1 MSSIPTQSS
10 EEPGGEVEQGHASA
24 AKTETSGARRE
35 DQEILTGQRQF
46 TADYTPEDALHAAIF
61 RSPYAHAEILEVDLS
76 DAREVDG
83 VVAAWSGETLPEF
96 VKPLSPFPFQETD
109 PFHVGN
115 PRIKFHDHRPLA
127 EGKVR
132 YVGEPVAVVL
142 AEDRYVAEDA
152 VDAITAEFDPL
163 PAVVDEREGLSEDSP
178 LLYEEWGDN
187 EMVSFEVEGGDPDR
201 AFAEA
206 DHVLEEEIEHH
217 RFTGTPMEP
226 RAVVAEWDGA
236 DHMLRLHDTTQLPH
250 VITTVV
256 EDSLDVDSLKVEINA
271 EKLGGGFGQKW
282 GFYPEEVLIPSLAIE
297 ADRPVKWVERRQE
310 HMVATSHAREQAH
323 EVRVALAEDGEIL
336 ALDDT
341 VYANAGAAYP
351 QGAPATHMTTTMFL
365 PGTYTIRNYRCE
377 LHSVAT
383 NKTPFGAHRGFG
395 KSEAAYVIERIM
407 DICAAELDM
416 DPAEIRRRNFI
427 PPEAFPYESITGNRY
442 DSGRY
447 EEALSKALENVDYDA
462 WRERQRELREDPD
475 ASSYLGI
482 GVGVCVEPSS
492 STRMGSYNAGYY
504 TVRMRMDSGGRVHVY
519 PEGADMGQSHETTI
533 SQIVAGTLG
542 VEIDDVQVTQGDT
555 EACPYGSGSYSSRF
569 SVVGTSA
576 CYEAAEELAK
586 KVRGIVAHNAGDDP
600 ENVVLEGG
608 EAVATGTGERVTL
621 KSVANTAYQRIHDL
635 PEGMDPGLE
644 LTHYYRDPNVTFYPD
659 ENGRLRMFSAFPY
672 TADVAVIEID
682 EETGLFEIHDYVSVH
697 DCGNILNETVVYGQH
712 MGALAHGFGGA
723 LYEELPYDD
732 DGQPRH
738 QTFVDYTV
746 PSAVEIPEVDM
757 SHIETPNPFTPG
769 GHKGGGETGTIS
781 PPPVFANAVED
792 ALRPLGVEVR
802 EKTPMTPEYIREQIR
817 EAGGDE

>member
-1 MSSIPTQSS
+1 MSSISTQSPDDRGETES
-10 EEPGGEVEQGHASA
+10 EVDAEAESA
-24 AKTETSGARRE
+24 ATGFRRE
-35 DQEILTGQRQF
+35 DVEILTGQREF
-46 TADYTPEDALHAAIF
+46 TADYAPKNATHAAIF
-61 RSPYAHAEILEVDLS
+61 RSPYAHAEIRDVDLS
-76 DAREVDG
+76 KALDTDG
-83 VVAAWSGETLPEF
+83 VVGAWSGETLPEF
-96 VKPLSPFPFQETD
+96 VEPLSPFPFQETD
-109 PFHVGN
+109 PFHTGN

-142 AEDRYVAEDA
+142 AEDRYTAEDA
-152 VDAITAEFDPL
+152 VDAIDAEFDPL
-163 PAVVDEREGLSEDSP
+163 PAVVDEREGLTEDSP

-187 EMVSFEVEGGDPDR
+187 EMVSFDVEGGDPDA
-201 AFAEA
+201 AFEEA
-206 DHVLEEEIEHH
+206 DHVIEEEIEHH

-226 RAVVAEWDGA
+226 RAVVAEWDAA
-236 DHMLRLHDTTQLPH
+236 DRMLQLHDTTQLPH

-256 EDSLDVDSLKVEINA
+256 EDSLDVDSLKVEIDA

-297 ADRPVKWVERRQE
+297 AGRPVKWVERRQE

-323 EVRVALAEDGEIL
+323 EVRVALNDDGEIL

-351 QGAPATHMTTTMFL
+351 QGAPATHLTTTMFL
-365 PGTYTIRNYRCE
+365 PGTYKIRNYRCE

-395 KSEAAYVIERIM
+395 KSEAAYVIERLA

-416 DPAEIRRRNFI
+416 DPAEIRKRNFI
-427 PPEAFPYESITGNRY
+427 PADEFPYESITGNRY
-442 DSGRY
+442 GSGQY
-447 EEALSKALENVDYDA
+447 EKALDMALENVDYDA

-475 ASSYLGI
+475 ASSHIGI

-504 TVRMRMDSGGRVHVY
+504 TVRMRIDSGGRVHVY

-533 SQIVAGTLG
+533 AQIVAGELG
-542 VEIDDVQVTQGDT
+542 VDEADVQVTQGDT

-576 CYEAAEELAK
+576 CYEAAEELAE
-586 KVRGIVAHNAGDDP
+586 KVKRIVAHNRGDDP
-600 ENVVLEGG
+600 ANVVLEDG
-608 EAVATGTGERVTL
+608 EAHVAGVGESMTL
-621 KSVANTAYQRIHDL
+621 KRVANTAYQRIHDL
-635 PEGMDPGLE
+635 PEGMEPGLE

-659 ENGRLRMFSAFPY
+659 EDGRLRMFSAFPY
-672 TADVAVIEID
+672 TADIAVVEID
-682 EETGLFEIHDYVSVH
+682 EETGLFEIHDYVTVH
-697 DCGNILNETVVYGQH
+697 DCGNILNETVVHGQH

-723 LYEELPYDD
+723 LYEDLPYDD

-746 PSAVEIPEVDM
+746 PSAVEIPEVKMDE
-757 SHIETPNPFTPG
+757 IETPNPFTPG
-769 GHKGGGETGTIS
+769 GHKGAGETGTIS

-802 EKTPMTPEYIREQIR
+802 EKSPMTPEYVREKIRNAEDR
-817 EAGGDE
+817 S

>member
-1 MSSIPTQSS
+1 MQSAEDSATES
-10 EEPGGEVEQGHASA
+10 EDQAASEPESESRGF
-24 AKTETSGARRE
+24 RRE
-35 DQEILTGQRQF
+35 DTEVLTGQREF
-46 TADYTPEDALHAAIF
+46 TADYTPENAAHAAIL
-61 RSPYAHAEILEVDLS
+61 RSPYAHAEIRDVDLS
-76 DAREVDG
+76 GAQEVDG
-83 VVAAWSGETLPEF
+83 VVAAWSGETLPSF

-109 PFHVGN
+109 PFKMGN

-127 EGKVR
+127 QEKVR

-142 AEDRYVAEDA
+142 AEDRYTAEDA
-152 VDAITAEFDPL
+152 LDAIDAEFDPL
-163 PAVVDEREGLSEDSP
+163 PAVVDEQEGLEEDSP

-187 EMVSFEVEGGDPDR
+187 EMVSFEVEGGDPEA
-201 AFAEA
+201 AFEEA
-206 DHVLEEEIEHH
+206 DRVIEEDIAHH

-250 VITTVV
+250 VITTVL
-256 EDSLDVDSLKVEINA
+256 EDSLDIDSLKVEINA
-271 EKLGGGFGQKW
+271 EKIGGGYGQKW
-282 GFYPEEVLIPSLAIE
+282 GFYPEEALIPSLAIE
-297 ADRPVKWVERRQE
+297 AERPVKWVERRQE
-310 HMVATSHAREQAH
+310 HMVATSHAREQSH
-323 EVRVALAEDGEIL
+323 EVKVALNDDGEIL

-351 QGAPATHMTTTMFL
+351 QGAPATHLTTTMFL
-365 PGTYTIRNYRCE
+365 PGTYRIRNYRCE

-395 KSEAAYVIERIM
+395 KSEAAYVIERLA

-416 DPAEIRRRNFI
+416 DPTEIRRKNFI
-427 PPEAFPYESITGNRY
+427 PPEEFPYESVTGNRY

-447 EEALSKALENVDYDA
+447 EKAMDMALEHVEYDS
-462 WRERQRELREDPD
+462 WRERQAELREDSD
-475 ASSYLGI
+475 SSSHIGI

-504 TVRMRMDSGGRVHVY
+504 TVRMRIDSGGRVHVY

-533 SQIVAGTLG
+533 AQIVSGELG
-542 VEIDDVQVTQGDT
+542 VPENDVQVTQGDT

-569 SVVGTSA
+569 SIVGTSA
-576 CYEAAEELAK
+576 CYEAAERLAD
-586 KVRGIVAHNAGDDP
+586 KVKEIVAHNHDDRP
-600 ENVVLEGG
+600 ENVALDAG
-608 EAVATGTGERVTL
+608 EAHATGADETVTL

-635 PEGMDPGLE
+635 PDGMEPGLE
-644 LTHYYRDPNVTFYPD
+644 LTHYYEDPNISFYPD
-659 ENGRLRMFSAFPY
+659 ENGHVRMFSGFPY

-682 EETGLFEIHDYVSVH
+682 EETGLFEIHDYVTVH
-697 DCGNILNETVVYGQH
+697 DCGNILNETVVHGQH

-723 LYEELPYDD
+723 LYEDLPYDD

-746 PSAVEIPEVDM
+746 PSAVEIPEVTMDEL
-757 SHIETPNPFTPG
+757 ETPTPFTPG
-769 GHKGGGETGTIS
+769 GHKGAGETGTIS

-802 EKTPMTPEYIREQIR
+802 EKSPMTPEYIRECIR
-817 EAGGDE
+817 EADGE